1 MFAFRDALSWWFDVF
16 IYVYIS
22 NCFYSFQLHTLP
34 LLAQKIRQ
42 RLYTQQAQALEH
54 GYCCILRQQ
63 DGHWCDI
70 LGPCF
75 REKTPIHTGTL
86 TITYITP
93 LFSLFQT
100 SKHICKHDAVTAH
113 ECSLICPY
121 TWKMT
126 SETGTLRSLHPVGTI
141 HWRPN
146 LHGGNT
152 QHERNSLSSLDF
164 QLTKKMQ
171 ISQDFWTRTHCV
183 IRRPFESC
191 RLSVFLGC
199 HWDA

>member
-1 MFAFRDALSWWFDVF
+1 MFAFRDVLRWWFDVY
-16 IYVYIS
+16 IYKKLFLFLPTPYPSPPRPKDQAKTLHPASPSVGAWVLLHPEEARRALMRHIRTMFPGKNTNPHRYTNNHIS
-22 NCFYSFQLHTLP
+22 KNRYYHYS
-34 LLAQKIRQ
+34 RQ
-42 RLYTQQAQALEH
+42 VN
-54 GYCCILRQQ
+54 
-63 DGHWCDI
+63 
-70 LGPCF
+70 
-75 REKTPIHTGTL
+75 
-86 TITYITP
+86 
-93 LFSLFQT
+93 
-100 SKHICKHDAVTAH
+100 ICKHDAVTAH

-141 HWRPN
+141 HWRPS

-164 QLTKKMQ
+164 QFTKKMQ
-171 ISQDFWTRTHCV
+171 ISQNFWTRTQCV